1 MRSKAK
7 HREKLNKAQ
16 RCSVL
21 ARESPETAP
30 GAALLFPPSSQKC
43 CNKEELG
50 NRGIKDK
57 SKLKGIQ
64 QWTKTMFRNTDKKVC
79 KEVNKYPGNKR
90 STLTLKARTDENRS
104 PKNKKT
110 FKKNFIIRGRQLIC
124 CSIGVTS
131 IGNK

>member
-7 HREKLNKAQ
+7 NREKLYKAQ

-21 ARESPETAP
+21 ARESPKTAP

-50 NRGIKDK
+50 NRGIKDYG
-57 SKLKGIQ
+57 KLKGIQ

-79 KEVNKYPGNKR
+79 KEANKYPGSKR
-90 STLTLKARTDENRS
+90 SDFESKNR
-104 PKNKKT
+104 
-110 FKKNFIIRGRQLIC
+110 
-124 CSIGVTS
+124 
-131 IGNK
+131 